1 MSPSPLPLID
11 VHTHMYLPRY
21 VAMLRERRQIPRIVA
36 RETGDR
42 LIILPDED
50 ADTSTSA
57 GRPIGSEF
65 HDVTRKLAFMDQ
77 HGIAVSVVS
86 SANPWIDFVEPDAAP
101 KLAADLN
108 DDLEAM
114 CAASNGRLYGFGVC
128 FVIGMIL
135 NVVVRRPQQRYRCAL
150 A

>member
-1 MSPSPLPLID
+1 MSLPLID

-21 VAMLRERRQIPRIVA
+21 VAMLRERRQIPRIVS
-36 RETGDR
+36 REKGGR

-65 HDVTRKLAFMDQ
+65 YDAKRKLAFMDQ
-77 HGIAVSVVS
+77 HNIAVSVVS
-86 SANPWIDFVEPDAAP
+86 SANPWIDFVEPAAAP

-108 DDLEAM
+108 DDPEAM
-114 CAASNGRLYGFGVC
+114 CAYDVKQVEFDWGRF
-128 FVIGMIL
+128 ITE
-135 NVVVRRPQQRYRCAL
+135 
-150 A
+150 